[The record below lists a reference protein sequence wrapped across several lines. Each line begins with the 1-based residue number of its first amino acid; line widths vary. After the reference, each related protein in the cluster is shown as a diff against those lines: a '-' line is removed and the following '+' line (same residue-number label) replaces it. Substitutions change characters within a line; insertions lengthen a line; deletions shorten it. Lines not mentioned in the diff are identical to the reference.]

1 MALDITFF
9 TDGAKPMPVIL
20 LLDTSNSM
28 GGEKI
33 STLNRAVE
41 TMINSFK
48 EVAAEQVVIHLAVI
62 TFSSDASLYI
72 PLQPVEKVSWRELS
86 AGGGTNLAEALIMAK
101 KMIEDRNV
109 IPSRAY
115 RPVVIL
121 VSDGYPFP
129 GWEQPMADF
138 VGSGR
143 SQKCDR
149 MAMLTGDNSAAPVM
163 EQFLKG
169 SDNRLFFANDAND
182 ISDSFRAATEYV
194 MYARLGIRKTIF
206 PGMSD
211 EHDASA
217 NVFMPHYPSM
227 PDMQTTITDEDSDL
241 EDE

>member
-1 MALDITFF
+1 MALDITYF

-20 LLDTSNSM
+20 LLDISNSM
-28 GGEKI
+28 AGEKI

-62 TFSSDASLYI
+62 TFSSSASLYL

-86 AGGGTNLAEALIMAK
+86 AGGGTNLADALIMAK

-121 VSDGYPFP
+121 VSDGYPFH

-138 VGSGR
+138 IDNGR
-143 SQKCDR
+143 SRKCDR
-149 MAMLTGDNSAAPVM
+149 MSMMIGDKRATAVM
-163 EQFLKG
+163 EQFLRDSGNKV
-169 SDNRLFFANDAND
+169 FFGNDASD
-182 ISDSFRAATEYV
+182 IPVFFRHATKYTLNKTELYLSDSCCMLENEVRNTLAEALNDKFVSPQQTNAV
-194 MYARLGIRKTIF
+194 SF
-206 PGMSD
+206 D
-211 EHDASA
+211 EQD
-217 NVFMPHYPSM
+217 
-227 PDMQTTITDEDSDL
+227 DE
-241 EDE
+241 